1 MAKKT
6 KKQVKEVVKEVET
19 KEESN
24 YVKPTLKQ
32 KILEILLYLVS
43 YTITL
48 LLVEGLFKSV
58 TLGEPKIVFAII
70 ATLIIY
76 ALNKVVRPILVTLT
90 MPITGITFGLF
101 YVVINC
107 IILKITQLVMFGK
120 LIFPSVLDIKRI
132 WILFLISIILA
143 VLRFLIED
151 IILKPI
157 VRKAKALKNE

>member
-1 MAKKT
+1 MAKK
-6 KKQVKEVVKEVET
+6 KKVEKKVEKVV

-24 YVKPTLKQ
+24 EKKKMTLKE
-32 KILEILLYLVS
+32 KLLEIALYLVS

-48 LLVEGLFKSV
+48 LIVESCFNSF
-58 TLGEPKIVFAII
+58 TFAQPKILFAVI

-76 ALNKVVRPILVTLT
+76 VLNKVVRPILVTLT
-90 MPITGITFGLF
+90 MPLTGITFGLF

-107 IILKITQLVMFGK
+107 FILKVTDWVMFSGMTLPK
-120 LIFPSVLDIKRI
+120 ILDVKV
-132 WILFLISIILA
+132 WILFFISIILA
-143 VLRFLIED
+143 ILRFLIED